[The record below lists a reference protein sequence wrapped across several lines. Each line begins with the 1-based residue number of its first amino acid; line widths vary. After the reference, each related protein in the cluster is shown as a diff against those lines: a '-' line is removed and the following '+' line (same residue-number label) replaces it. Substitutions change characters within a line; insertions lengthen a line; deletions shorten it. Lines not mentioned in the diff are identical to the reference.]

1 VWTVWTVCCVN
12 CVLWIVCC
20 VGCVLCELCTLSAGL
35 GVLEEPAA
43 ACGEDQE
50 GQKWGDSLHL
60 TMQSVKVSRQ
70 SWECLGAGGD
80 NSVWLRASAVV
91 IDGIQLTGRSK
102 SEVQAAPWELQLH
115 NDTGYALHVAWVQL
129 PGSVTLQLFV
139 FDGCAQW
146 SPRNS
151 PDVDLDSP
159 SMRAW
164 HLCGEP
170 TSSLGDK
177 IVVVGVLLTPE
188 CVSSYG
194 ADPCRTVQL
203 PPGTLNAQILPTS
216 WLRRLVVLTRL
227 EFGPAGS
234 PKPTRLT
241 THTAHHVRPTH
252 HTTHS
257 THSSH
262 STHNAQHT

>member
-1 VWTVWTVCCVN
+1 MWTVCCVN

-80 NSVWLRASAVV
+80 NSVWLCASAVV

-129 PGSVTLQLFV
+129 TGSVTLQLFV

-146 SPRNS
+146 SPRNI

-164 HLCGEP
+164 HLCMWRANIE
-170 TSSLGDK
+170 LGRQD
-177 IVVVGVLLTPE
+177 
-188 CVSSYG
+188 C
-194 ADPCRTVQL
+194 
-203 PPGTLNAQILPTS
+203 
-216 WLRRLVVLTRL
+216 
-227 EFGPAGS
+227 GPWRA
-234 PKPTRLT
+234 TDT
-241 THTAHHVRPTH
+241 
-252 HTTHS
+252 
-257 THSSH
+257 
-262 STHNAQHT
+262 